1 MLQSFSPK
9 TLLIALQQVSPYM
22 LLFSLA
28 LHGILLAIP
37 ISSLFPGK
45 TQLSAMAKNEETAK
59 NEEDSN
65 VFPVT
70 TGTELFSA
78 DKTLVAPKPPVD
90 TSVVTEP
97 GSVIEEVSPPLA
109 TPEVMETWEHTQE
122 NALKEGYTEEDTGN
136 REELAASLPLLSSSS
151 LPLAVIANSQE
162 QTTKNKKQLSTSTTK
177 AKPYLKQKKKSLAR
191 PSKDSTAS
199 GVIPD
204 FSTNT
209 NIQEVYVDSLP
220 EYIDK
225 PDLRTSE
232 MLAPISD
239 KEAFDTTFISLGR
252 EIILT
257 ADLNFAEPDKFSLS
271 KPGVE
276 NIFGTAIDKTPDELA
291 LVVKTKLEAQGF
303 QVSQINTYGGGPLYK
318 VKKSTFTE
326 YISFAPTA
334 DATGAIIVTWRTAP
348 VSVSY
353 QL

>member
-9 TLLIALQQVSPYM
+9 NLLIGLQQISPYM
-22 LLFSLA
+22 LLLSLI

-45 TQLSAMAKNEETAK
+45 TQLSTIAKNEETAK
-59 NEEDSN
+59 NEKHLN

-70 TGTELFSA
+70 TGTELFNA

-109 TPEVMETWEHTQE
+109 TPEVMETWEHSQE

-136 REELAASLPLLSSSS
+136 REELTASLPLLSLSSVVS
-151 LPLAVIANSQE
+151 PVIANSQE
-162 QTTKNKKQLSTSTTK
+162 QITKNKKQLPTSTTK
-177 AKPYLKQKKKSLAR
+177 GKPYLKQKKKSLAR

-199 GVIPD
+199 GVVSD

-209 NIQEVYVDSLP
+209 STQEVYVDSLP

-225 PDLRTSE
+225 PVQTSE
-232 MLAPISD
+232 MLPQISD
-239 KEAFDTTFISLGR
+239 KEAFDTTFLSLGG

-271 KPGVE
+271 KRGVE

-291 LVVKTKLEAQGF
+291 LLVKSKLEAQSF
-303 QVSQINTYGGGPLYK
+303 QVSQINTYGGGPLYE
-318 VKKSTFTE
+318 VKKRTFRE

-334 DATGAIIVTWRTAP
+334 DGTGAIIVTWRTAP
-348 VSVSY
+348 V
-353 QL
+353 

>member
-9 TLLIALQQVSPYM
+9 TLLIALQQISPYM
-22 LLFSLA
+22 LLISLI

-37 ISSLFPGK
+37 ISSLFPGN
-45 TQLSAMAKNEETAK
+45 TQLSRTIKNEETAK
-59 NEEDSN
+59 NKKDLN
-65 VFPVT
+65 VFPLT

-97 GSVIEEVSPPLA
+97 DPVIEEVSPSLT
-109 TPEVMETWEHTQE
+109 TPEFMETWEHSQE
-122 NALKEGYTEEDTGN
+122 NVHKEGYIEEDTRN
-136 REELAASLPLLSSSS
+136 REELTASLPLLSASSVPS
-151 LPLAVIANSQE
+151 PVIANSQE
-162 QTTKNKKQLSTSTTK
+162 QTTRNKKQLPSSTQR
-177 AKPYLKQKKKSLAR
+177 KPYLKQKKKSLAR

-199 GVIPD
+199 GVVSD

-209 NIQEVYVDSLP
+209 SPQKVYVDSLP
-220 EYIDK
+220 TYVDK
-225 PDLRTSE
+225 SVQTFDVLPEISE
-232 MLAPISD
+232 

-291 LVVKTKLEAQGF
+291 LLVKTKLEAQGF
-303 QVSQINTYGGGPLYK
+303 QVTQINTYGGGPLYE
-318 VKKSTFTE
+318 VKKRSFTE

-334 DATGAIIVTWRTAP
+334 DGTAAIIVTWRTP
-348 VSVSY
+348 PI
-353 QL
+353 

>member
-1 MLQSFSPK
+1 MLQSFFPK
-9 TLLIALQQVSPYM
+9 NLLIGLQQISPYM

-45 TQLSAMAKNEETAK
+45 TQLSTTAK

-109 TPEVMETWEHTQE
+109 TPEVMETWEHSQE

-136 REELAASLPLLSSSS
+136 REELPASLPLLSPSS

-177 AKPYLKQKKKSLAR
+177 AKPSLKQKKKFLAR

-204 FSTNT
+204 FSTST

-220 EYIDK
+220 GYIDK
-225 PDLRTSE
+225 PVQTSE
-232 MLAPISD
+232 MLALISD

-334 DATGAIIVTWRTAP
+334 DGTGAIIVTWRTAP

>member
-9 TLLIALQQVSPYM
+9 TLLIGLQQISPYM
-22 LLFSLA
+22 LLLSLI

-37 ISSLFPGK
+37 ISSLFPEK
-45 TQLSAMAKNEETAK
+45 TQLSTTAKNEETAK
-59 NEEDSN
+59 NEKDLN

-70 TGTELFSA
+70 RGTQLFSA
-78 DKTLVAPKPPVD
+78 DKTLVTPKPPVE

-97 GSVIEEVSPPLA
+97 DPVIEEVSPPLA
-109 TPEVMETWEHTQE
+109 TPEFMETWEHSQE
-122 NALKEGYTEEDTGN
+122 NALPEGYMEEDTEN
-136 REELAASLPLLSSSS
+136 REELIASLPLLSPSSVPS
-151 LPLAVIANSQE
+151 PVIANSQE
-162 QTTKNKKQLSTSTTK
+162 QTTKNKKQLPTSTTK
-177 AKPYLKQKKKSLAR
+177 RKPYLKQKKKSLAR
-191 PSKDSTAS
+191 ASKDSTAS
-199 GVIPD
+199 GVVSD

-209 NIQEVYVDSLP
+209 STQKVYVDSLP
-220 EYIDK
+220 GYIDK
-225 PDLRTSE
+225 PDLQTSE
-232 MLAPISD
+232 MLPQISD
-239 KEAFDTTFISLGR
+239 KEAFDTTFLSLGR

-291 LVVKTKLEAQGF
+291 LLVKTKLEAQGF

-318 VKKSTFTE
+318 VKKNTFSE
-326 YISFAPTA
+326 YISFAPTI
-334 DATGAIIVTWRTAP
+334 DGTGAIIVTWRTAP

>member
-1 MLQSFSPK
+1 MLESFSPK
-9 TLLIALQQVSPYM
+9 NLLIGLQQISPYM
-22 LLFSLA
+22 LLLSLI

-45 TQLSAMAKNEETAK
+45 TQLFTIAKNEETAK
-59 NEEDSN
+59 NEKDLN

-97 GSVIEEVSPPLA
+97 ESVIEEVLPPLA
-109 TPEVMETWEHTQE
+109 ATPELMETWERTQE

-136 REELAASLPLLSSSS
+136 REELAASLPLLSPPSVIS
-151 LPLAVIANSQE
+151 PVIANSQQ
-162 QTTKNKKQLSTSTTK
+162 QTTKNKKQLPTSTTK
-177 AKPYLKQKKKSLAR
+177 AKPSLKQKKKFLAR

-199 GVIPD
+199 GVVSD

-209 NIQEVYVDSLP
+209 STQEVYVDSLP
-220 EYIDK
+220 AYVDK
-225 PDLRTSE
+225 PVQTSE
-232 MLAPISD
+232 MLPQISD
-239 KEAFDTTFISLGR
+239 KEAFDTTFLSLGG

-271 KPGVE
+271 KRGVE

-291 LVVKTKLEAQGF
+291 LLVKTKLEAQGF

-334 DATGAIIVTWRTAP
+334 DGTGAIIVTWRTAP

>member
-9 TLLIALQQVSPYM
+9 TLLIALQQISPYM
-22 LLFSLA
+22 LLLSLI

-37 ISSLFPGK
+37 ISSLFPRK
-45 TQLSAMAKNEETAK
+45 TQLSITAKNEETAK
-59 NEEDSN
+59 NEKDLN
-65 VFPVT
+65 VLPVT

-97 GSVIEEVSPPLA
+97 ESVINEVSPPLA
-109 TPEVMETWEHTQE
+109 TPKFMETWENNQD
-122 NALKEGYTEEDTGN
+122 NALKEGYIEEDTRN
-136 REELAASLPLLSSSS
+136 REELTTSLPLLSSSS
-151 LPLAVIANSQE
+151 LPSPVIANSQK
-162 QTTKNKKQLSTSTTK
+162 QTTKNKKQLPSSTTQR
-177 AKPYLKQKKKSLAR
+177 KPSLKQKKKSLAR

-199 GVIPD
+199 GVISD

-220 EYIDK
+220 GYTDR
-225 PDLRTSE
+225 LQTSE
-232 MLAPISD
+232 ILPEISE

-291 LVVKTKLEAQGF
+291 LLVKTKLEAQGF
-303 QVSQINTYGGGPLYK
+303 QVTQINTYGGGPLYE
-318 VKKSTFTE
+318 VKKNTFTE

-334 DATGAIIVTWRTAP
+334 DGIAAIIVTWRTAP
-348 VSVSY
+348 V
-353 QL
+353 